1 MHGNRKQGFSLSTTP
16 SGKKKVKLASTEA
29 NLTNAIVE
37 VLSKQQKPHETMVQK
52 AIRVAM
58 QDDKSFLI
66 ELCQEVRSQ
75 KNET

>member
-1 MHGNRKQGFSLSTTP
+1 MYGNRKQDFSLSTTT
-16 SGKKKVKLASTEA
+16 SGKVKVKLASTEA
-29 NLTNAIVE
+29 NLTSAIVK

-66 ELCQEVRSQ
+66 ELCQEVQSQ